1 MITFALAASLAAA
14 PALAPEPR
22 TREADVV
29 ERLGDAVAHDV
40 VLTTERGERV
50 RVGDLLD
57 GKRPVILTLGY
68 FRCEQLCSVVLRGQ
82 MEALKASALTLG
94 EDYVSLTVSIA
105 PEEDAGLAAER
116 QTHWLRAFGRPDAS
130 DSWRFLTGDEAS
142 LRTLADS
149 VGFVYRRDDDSGVYL
164 HPAVL
169 VVLSPDGRVSRY
181 LYGVR
186 FPTRDVRL
194 AVVEAAE
201 GRAGTSFDRVLLT
214 CFKWDPATRSYQLFV
229 SRFLKGGGLIV
240 LACVGTLLGVLWR
253 RELTRGADR

>member
-1 MITFALAASLAAA
+1 MISLILTAWLAATPAA
-14 PALAPEPR
+14 LPEP
-22 TREADVV
+22 DVV
-29 ERLGDAVAHDV
+29 EKLGESVPRDL
-40 VLTTERGERV
+40 VLTTERGERA
-50 RVGDLLD
+50 RLGDLLD

-94 EDYVSLTVSIA
+94 EDYLSLTVSIA
-105 PEEDAGLAAER
+105 HEEDAALATER
-116 QTHWLRAFGRPDAS
+116 QTHWLRAFGRPDATE
-130 DSWRFLTGDEAS
+130 SWRFLTGDEAS
-142 LRTLADS
+142 LRALADS
-149 VGFVYRRDDDSGVYL
+149 VGFGYQRDPDSGVYL

-169 VVLSPDGRVSRY
+169 VVLTPDGRVSRY

-186 FPTRDVRL
+186 FPTRDLRL

-214 CFKWDPATRSYQLFV
+214 CFKWDPATRRYQLFV
-229 SRFLKGGGLIV
+229 SRFLKTGGVIV

-253 RELTRGADR
+253 RELSR

>member
-1 MITFALAASLAAA
+1 VIALALAASLAATPATQRTA
-14 PALAPEPR
+14 PAEP
-22 TREADVV
+22 DVV
-29 ERLGDAVAHDV
+29 EKLGESVAVDV
-40 VLTTERGERV
+40 VLTAENGEKV

-57 GKRPVILTLGY
+57 GKHPVILTLGY

-82 MEALKASALTLG
+82 MEAMKASALTLG

-105 PEEDAGLAAER
+105 PEEDSALAAER
-116 QTHWLRAFGRPDAS
+116 QTHWLRAFGRPDATA
-130 DSWRFLTGDEAS
+130 SWRFLTGDAAS
-142 LRTLADS
+142 LRALADS
-149 VGFVYRRDDDSGVYL
+149 VGFGYERDPDSGVYL
-164 HPAVL
+164 HPAGL

-214 CFKWDPATRSYQLFV
+214 CFKWDPATRRYQLFV
-229 SRFLKGGGLIV
+229 SRFLKTGGALV
-240 LACVGTLLGVLWR
+240 LAFVGCLLGVLWR
-253 RELTRGADR
+253 RELRR